1 MTPRKLNILIATF
14 PYAGNGSIAGEH
26 PDLRKWYLRTIPKMK
41 EDPRIGEVKTF
52 DLSETPITMS
62 RNASVLEARRQ
73 GCDLLLMIDSDM
85 QPDCEHSPVSKPF
98 WDTSFDFVYNHY
110 DRGPCMVGAPYCGP
124 PGGTENVYVF
134 RFDNYGY
141 RGAETPFALEAYS
154 RSEAFNMAG
163 IQPCGALPTGLILYD
178 MRCFDLIEPSKL
190 NRSQVLDKLLTGEFT
205 KQQALSALRT
215 GFFEYEWTDGYASQ
229 KASTE
234 DVQNTRDIGMACA
247 LRYGYNP
254 VYCNWDAWAG
264 HWKPWCVG
272 KPRMYC
278 TEQIAENFKAAV
290 EQQRSAM
297 EQRVF
302 VGQELVTPDD
312 IPVWDGKTTV
322 PAPEIGPGVHRV
334 VGQHDW
340 KKDAD
345 APKVSVPEN
354 FKREGID
361 FLQNH
366 AKWDGGNGF
375 VPAELAAI
383 GVPAN
388 ERAVAHAHASVV
400 NFDGRGD

>member
-1 MTPRKLNILIATF
+1 
-14 PYAGNGSIAGEH
+14 
-26 PDLRKWYLRTIPKMK
+26 
-41 EDPRIGEVKTF
+41 
-52 DLSETPITMS
+52 
-62 RNASVLEARRQ
+62 
-73 GCDLLLMIDSDM
+73 
-85 QPDCEHSPVSKPF
+85 
-98 WDTSFDFVYNHY
+98 
-110 DRGPCMVGAPYCGP
+110 
-124 PGGTENVYVF
+124 
-134 RFDNYGY
+134 
-141 RGAETPFALEAYS
+141 
-154 RSEAFNMAG
+154 
-163 IQPCGALPTGLILYD
+163 
-178 MRCFDLIEPSKL
+178 
-190 NRSQVLDKLLTGEFT
+190 
-205 KQQALSALRT
+205 LRT

-312 IPVWDGKTTV
+312 IPLWDGKTTSD
-322 PAPEIGPGVHRV
+322 
-334 VGQHDW
+334 GQTES
-340 KKDAD
+340 A
-345 APKVSVPEN
+345 SVPEN

-375 VPAELAAI
+375 VPAEPAI
-383 GVPAN
+383 VFQGTPIYWHNTLSAKP
-388 ERAVAHAHASVV
+388 VV